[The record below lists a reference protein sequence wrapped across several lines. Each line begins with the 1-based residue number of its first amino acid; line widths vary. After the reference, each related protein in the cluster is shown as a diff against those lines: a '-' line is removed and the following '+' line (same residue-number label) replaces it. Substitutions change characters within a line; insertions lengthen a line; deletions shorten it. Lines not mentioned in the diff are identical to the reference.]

1 MNFKR
6 FMILAVVLCF
16 ALGLCACGN
25 AAGDAETTAGTTA
38 KMQETTEATDDGKV
52 TYTVKVLDE
61 GGNPVAGAGVQL
73 CKETC
78 LPGLTNADGV
88 AQFNVVEDEYKVS
101 FMAMPEGY
109 QAETEEFYFDDGS
122 FELTITLKAVA

>member
-1 MNFKR
+1 MNMKCFA
-6 FMILAVVLCF
+6 ILALVLCV
-16 ALGLCACGN
+16 ALSLCACGT
-25 AAGDAETTAGTTA
+25 AEDAPETTAATA
-38 KMQETTEATDDGKV
+38 AATEETTEATEDGKV

-61 GGNPVAGAGVQL
+61 SGNPVAGAGVQL

-101 FMAMPEGY
+101 FMVMPEGY
-109 QAETEEFYFDDGS
+109 QADAEEFYFDNGS
-122 FELTITLKAVA
+122 FELTITLKVVA